1 MKKLLSIILIAL
13 VFAGAVMAQ
22 TPVLDQIYE
31 IPWLGEG
38 GRVYYILTDA
48 NMKGYKD
55 TSVTIPIPPGTGSM
69 DFWVDADSSSQDS
82 AGVIE
87 ADSDS
92 IFYIGYLIPVGQGTA
107 SWVILGGDTLIE
119 LHQADSG
126 ATGKWHWNEV
136 IDSFWYPVI
145 AAFADTL
152 KNDHILHSFG
162 ETNLYGRK
170 YEAVQ
175 FLVRLGGVGGVI
187 SDTGSIHNRAF
198 LRFNSRQNSWG
209 ISGFSNFNIIR

>member
-13 VFAGAVMAQ
+13 AFAGIAIAQ

-38 GRVYYILTDA
+38 GRLHYILTDA
-48 NMKGYKD
+48 NMSGYKD
-55 TSVTIPIPPGTGSM
+55 TSAIIPIPPGTGSM

-82 AGVIE
+82 AGVAE
-87 ADSDS
+87 DDQDS
-92 IFYIGYLIPVGQGTA
+92 IFYIGYLVPVGQDHA

-119 LHQADSG
+119 LAQADSG
-126 ATGKWHWNEV
+126 ATGKWHWNQV
-136 IDSFWYPVI
+136 IDSFWYPIIV
-145 AAFADTL
+145 AFADST
-152 KNDHILHSFG
+152 KNDHTLHDFG
-162 ETNLYGRK
+162 GTNLYGRK
-170 YEAVQ
+170 YQAVQ
-175 FLVRLGGVGGVI
+175 FVVRMGGVGGVV
-187 SDTGSIHNRAF
+187 SDTGAIHNRAF